1 MVRLY
6 KFYTTCDTK
15 FTQEQSKCRV
25 YNNASN
31 SRRFRSDIVKIL
43 RWTIKKCIPFRYVH
57 NRSLRSNPAD
67 PKMWPDGVNRT
78 LFTSFSLAS

>member
-31 SRRFRSDIVKIL
+31 SRRFRSDIEKFYAGQLKNVYHLDMSIIGVYDQIL
-43 RWTIKKCIPFRYVH
+43 LIRKCG
-57 NRSLRSNPAD
+57 L
-67 PKMWPDGVNRT
+67 ME
-78 LFTSFSLAS
+78 

>member
-6 KFYTTCDTK
+6 KFYTTRDTK

-31 SRRFRSDIVKIL
+31 SRRFRSDIEKFYAGQLKNVYHLDMSIIGVYDQIL
-43 RWTIKKCIPFRYVH
+43 LIRKCG
-57 NRSLRSNPAD
+57 L
-67 PKMWPDGVNRT
+67 ME
-78 LFTSFSLAS
+78 